1 MASQSAQETAAAPP
15 LRRPG
20 GRNERNRLSV
30 AEAVLDFFREGRSDF
45 SVAEVADRAGVHRST
60 VYRRW
65 PTTAD
70 LLREALTIH
79 TASLTIPDTG
89 HWEHDL
95 HQLAGNLATFFADPV
110 EMAMNAAMA
119 SGNDTTLATVLT
131 EHWLPIISTIVEL
144 VTRAVERKQI
154 ASDIN
159 PNMIVEL
166 LVSPLLMHTTFL
178 REAPNTAFVDELAR
192 TIARASR
199 P

>member
-1 MASQSAQETAAAPP
+1 
-15 LRRPG
+15 
-20 GRNERNRLSV
+20 
-30 AEAVLDFFREGRSDF
+30 
-45 SVAEVADRAGVHRST
+45 
-60 VYRRW
+60 
-65 PTTAD
+65 
-70 LLREALTIH
+70 
-79 TASLTIPDTG
+79 
-89 HWEHDL
+89 
-95 HQLAGNLATFFADPV
+95 
-110 EMAMNAAMA
+110 MAMNAAMA